1 MKNNETESV
10 YRFYRY
16 CLRSDF
22 DIGERMDETG
32 YDLTLLNDLAYL
44 EDQYPQILASVLDA

>member
-16 CLRSDF
+16 CLRSGF

-32 YDLTLLNDLAYL
+32 YDLTLFK
-44 EDQYPQILASVLDA
+44 